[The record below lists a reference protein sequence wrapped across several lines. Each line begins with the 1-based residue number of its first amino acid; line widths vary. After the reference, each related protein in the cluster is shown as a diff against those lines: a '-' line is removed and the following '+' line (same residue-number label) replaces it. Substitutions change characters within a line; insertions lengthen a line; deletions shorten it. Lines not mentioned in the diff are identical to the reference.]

1 MISETLLIGNGKE
14 KRIIIVQTILYVK
27 TDDYISTIHLIN
39 NQKFVCSKPLY
50 EIEEHLPD
58 YFFQISRSCIVN
70 LNMISSIK
78 RSIKKIILRDTT
90 ELTVSARR
98 LHDLHK
104 ALANNNSAFTR

>member
-14 KRIIIVQTILYVK
+14 RRIIIVQTILYVK
-27 TDDYISTIHLIN
+27 TEDYISTFHLIN
-39 NQKFVCSKPLY
+39 KQKFVCSKPLY

-70 LNMISSIK
+70 LNRISSIK
-78 RSIKKIILRDTT
+78 RSIKKIILSDTT

-98 LHDLHK
+98 LHDFHK
-104 ALANNNSAFTR
+104 AVENKNNTFTR